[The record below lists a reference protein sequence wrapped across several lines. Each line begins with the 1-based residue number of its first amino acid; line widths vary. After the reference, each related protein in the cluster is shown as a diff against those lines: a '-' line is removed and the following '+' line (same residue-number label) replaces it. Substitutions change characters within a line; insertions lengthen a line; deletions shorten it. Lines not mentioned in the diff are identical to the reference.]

1 MHEIKKSSSG
11 NVVAMELSGKLTHDD
26 YAEIVP
32 FLARLIGKYG
42 SIRIL
47 MELRDFE
54 GWAGAATLDDIV
66 FVFRYSAHIERMAF
80 LVHVRQNKL
89 ALLMDRPF
97 GRALGGNVKYF
108 HEKYRDDAW
117 QWVCEG
123 AVDVDGVGFPAAGL
137 VDGQSSSTGGNT

>member
-1 MHEIKKSSSG
+1 MHEIKKLSSG
-11 NVVAMELSGKLTHDD
+11 NVVAMELSGKLTHED

-32 FLARLIGKYG
+32 FLARLIKKYR

-47 MELRDFE
+47 IELRDFE
-54 GWAGAATLDDIV
+54 GWAGVATLDDIV

-80 LVHVRQNKL
+80 LVHVQQNKL

-108 HEKYRDDAW
+108 HEKYRNDAW
-117 QWVCEG
+117 KWVCEG
-123 AVDVDGVGFPAAGL
+123 AQDVADVDFPMAQVQDA
-137 VDGQSSSTGGNT
+137 